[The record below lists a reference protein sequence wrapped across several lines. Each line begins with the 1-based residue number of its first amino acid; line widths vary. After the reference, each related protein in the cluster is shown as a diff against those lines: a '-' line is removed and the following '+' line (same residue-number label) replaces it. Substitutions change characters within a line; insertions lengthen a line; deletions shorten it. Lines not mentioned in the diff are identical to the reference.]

1 MVLPSLLDSAPRRR
15 IATRQRA
22 RPPDRV
28 HRILA
33 RGPAPPRAR
42 ILPAKGGRF
51 PTNGLIGSSVSE
63 NIPSSTTAAVRHRR
77 WLLDCGNDS
86 VWLASDGV
94 FASATSVEILLFAL
108 TASRSNEPT
117 GDALPTRSGAK
128 GRLRIPLLSLPQA
141 YGADEGVRQ

>member
-1 MVLPSLLDSAPRRR
+1 MSSQVLVAQNRENSLCAPRFAGIWSPSLL
-15 IATRQRA
+15 
-22 RPPDRV
+22 
-28 HRILA
+28 
-33 RGPAPPRAR
+33 
-42 ILPAKGGRF
+42 
-51 PTNGLIGSSVSE
+51 LIRNYQTV
-63 NIPSSTTAAVRHRR
+63 SSTTAAVRHRR

-94 FASATSVEILLFAL
+94 FASATSVEILLVAL

>member
-1 MVLPSLLDSAPRRR
+1 MGLDRVFLVPQSDNKGASRLVLP
-15 IATRQRA
+15 TR
-22 RPPDRV
+22 
-28 HRILA
+28 
-33 RGPAPPRAR
+33 G
-42 ILPAKGGRF
+42 
-51 PTNGLIGSSVSE
+51 
-63 NIPSSTTAAVRHRR
+63 IPEWCPFGFTKQFLSTTAAVRHRR

-108 TASRSNEPT
+108 TASMSNQPT

>member
-1 MVLPSLLDSAPRRR
+1 M
-15 IATRQRA
+15 
-22 RPPDRV
+22 
-28 HRILA
+28 ILFGPFW
-33 RGPAPPRAR
+33 RSYTGQIYGRNPAPV
-42 ILPAKGGRF
+42 LF
-51 PTNGLIGSSVSE
+51 QTV
-63 NIPSSTTAAVRHRR
+63 SSTTAAVRHRR

-108 TASRSNEPT
+108 TASMSNEPT

-141 YGADEGVRQ
+141 YSADEGVRQ

>member
-1 MVLPSLLDSAPRRR
+1 MAAEAAMFQEVLEP
-15 IATRQRA
+15 ATRFSIIPYA
-22 RPPDRV
+22 GNP
-28 HRILA
+28 
-33 RGPAPPRAR
+33 
-42 ILPAKGGRF
+42 
-51 PTNGLIGSSVSE
+51 VSE
-63 NIPSSTTAAVRHRR
+63 NFSSSTTAAVRHRR

-108 TASRSNEPT
+108 TASMSNQPT

-141 YGADEGVRQ
+141 YSADEGVRQ

>member
-1 MVLPSLLDSAPRRR
+1 MA
-15 IATRQRA
+15 
-22 RPPDRV
+22 
-28 HRILA
+28 
-33 RGPAPPRAR
+33 
-42 ILPAKGGRF
+42 
-51 PTNGLIGSSVSE
+51 
-63 NIPSSTTAAVRHRR
+63 SSTTAAVRHRR

-128 GRLRIPLLSLPQA
+128 GRLRIPHQIILL
-141 YGADEGVRQ
+141 DEEDGSITGYQVRLSVTFVLE

>member
-1 MVLPSLLDSAPRRR
+1 M
-15 IATRQRA
+15 
-22 RPPDRV
+22 
-28 HRILA
+28 ILFGPFW
-33 RGPAPPRAR
+33 RSYTGQIYGRNPAPTPFR
-42 ILPAKGGRF
+42 
-51 PTNGLIGSSVSE
+51 TV
-63 NIPSSTTAAVRHRR
+63 SSTTAAVRHRR

-108 TASRSNEPT
+108 TASMSNQPT
-117 GDALPTRSGAK
+117 GDALPTRSGVK